1 MFKTLLYPILKIMS
15 KKLDDCFLA
24 CADIGVPKLLID
36 TEKYYTDVPASLLI
50 TGDFLSY
57 SDLTGERQS
66 NVVRKGSYTSATFEG
81 ILHMTENCVREF
93 IESTIK
99 DFDENPVWW
108 FPKKY
113 RSHIR
118 SETKRV
124 KEDGVTKIVTFVEFT
139 NYAFEYVTTVTWEY
153 NVTDRS
159 AEVPITM
166 TKETKKLTFVR
177 DGGLW

>member
-24 CADIGVPKLLID
+24 CANIGVPKFLSDIDAHHIDVTAILLLN
-36 TEKYYTDVPASLLI
+36 K
-50 TGDFLSY
+50 DFLSY
-57 SDLTGERQS
+57 LDPTGERQS
-66 NVVRKGSYTSATFEG
+66 VIVKKGSHTLVTFEG
-81 ILHMTENCVREF
+81 ILHITENCVREF

-139 NYAFEYVTTVTWEY
+139 NYAFGYVTTMTWEY
-153 NVTDRS
+153 NVTDRN